1 MCAVMSDALFFPD
14 RLARTDTDRKSVIVV
29 GLPRSGSSVLSQVMS
44 ELPGWY
50 VFDDLYTSR
59 AAKRAGVFDRP
70 MTEAALDEILH
81 FLGWQIRARK
91 WHGLFAIP
99 AVEEDE
105 IEPMNAV
112 LKSLFKGS
120 GADWLDLQEEWL
132 VRLAAR
138 NECPNWGYK
147 APGAFRYLDKVLGRH
162 PEMKAVFL
170 LRAPEA
176 VLASYKYM
184 PKESEDGDPAQYHP
198 VSHAIY
204 WRMAARAYA
213 RAVATHGPERITLV
227 RFEDM
232 IVDPGATIT
241 RLAAFLGTTPPEAPS
256 LPEQKNT
263 SFPGGKRRELNGLE
277 RAILAAVT
285 GKDRAALGFAEAPPA
300 PTLKGTDLLDF
311 ITTSGRALGF
321 RARQATARLRRRLLR
336 RT

>member
-1 MCAVMSDALFFPD
+1 MTDVLFSPD
-14 RLARTDTDRKSVIVV
+14 RLARDGTDRKSVIVV

-59 AAKRAGVFDRP
+59 AARRAGVFHRP
-70 MTEAALDEILH
+70 MTDAALKDILH

-105 IEPMNAV
+105 IEPMNEA
-112 LKSLFKGS
+112 LRGLFQGTRV
-120 GADWLDLQEEWL
+120 DWLDLQEEWL
-132 VRLAAR
+132 IRLAAR
-138 NECPNWGYK
+138 KDCPNWGYK
-147 APGAFRYLDKVLGRH
+147 APGAFRYLDKVLDRH
-162 PEMKAVFL
+162 PGMKAVFL

-198 VSHAIY
+198 VSHAVY

-213 RAVATHGPERITLV
+213 RAVATHGAERITLV

-241 RLAAFLGTTPPEAPS
+241 RLAGFLGTSPPEAPS

-263 SFPGGKRRELNGLE
+263 SFPSGRRRELNGLE
-277 RAILAAVT
+277 RGILSAIT
-285 GKDRAALGFAEAPPA
+285 GRDRAALGFAEPPRA
-300 PTLKGTDLLDF
+300 PTLKGADLLDL
-311 ITTSGRALGF
+311 TATSARALGF
-321 RARQATARLRRRLLR
+321 RARQATDGLRRRLVR
-336 RT
+336 RS